1 MPVLELSNVV
11 KRYGAGP
18 TEVVALDGV
27 SLTVEPGELV
37 AVMGASGSGKS
48 TVLHLAGGLDLP
60 TAGRVLVEGRVLA
73 GLSTTA
79 LAAVR
84 RRQVG
89 FVFQRYNLVPA
100 LTAVENV
107 LLPLEFDGRPG
118 REARRLAEAALDRV
132 GLSRPFDRFPD
143 ELSGGEQQRVAVA
156 RAVTGDRRLV
166 LADEPTGALDTV
178 TGDLVI
184 ELLAGQAAAGTAVV
198 LVTHEPRFAS
208 WADRVVFLRD
218 GRVVD
223 ESVAPPPATAPANPA
238 APAGAGSGR

>member
-27 SLTVEPGELV
+27 SLAVEPGELV

-48 TVLHLAGGLDLP
+48 SVLHLAGGLDLP
-60 TAGRVLVEGRVLA
+60 TAGRVLVEGRDLA

-89 FVFQRYNLVPA
+89 LVFQRYNLVPA

-118 REARRLAEAALDRV
+118 RAARRLAEAALERV

-143 ELSGGEQQRVAVA
+143 ELSGGEQQRVAIA

-184 ELLAGQAAAGTAVV
+184 ELLADQAAAGTAVV